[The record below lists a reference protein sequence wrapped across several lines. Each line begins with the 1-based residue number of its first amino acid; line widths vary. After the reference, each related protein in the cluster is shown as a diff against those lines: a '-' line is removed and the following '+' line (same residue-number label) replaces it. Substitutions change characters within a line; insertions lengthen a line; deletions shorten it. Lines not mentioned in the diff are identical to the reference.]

1 MCSHLKRN
9 LLRLNLESFVEVG
22 IFLIIM
28 VSTQCLSESMV
39 RGLQRTEDLAA
50 QARKDQKGI

>member
-1 MCSHLKRN
+1 MFTSQKKSAMTES
-9 LLRLNLESFVEVG
+9 ESFVEVG

-50 QARKDQKGI
+50 QARKDQKGIS